1 MRTLIMK
8 LSCLPVSLYKDIFN
22 GEKSVLDWVHLGADL
37 GLDGIDVSVK
47 FFPNREK
54 QLLEVIYKEAQ
65 RMELDLCTLVCYPD
79 FTHPDAVER
88 EREIEQMKLDIQLAA
103 TLGAKFIRI
112 TAGQNHPGLQRQQ
125 GIRWAVEGFSRILD
139 EAEKFGVILTYENHT
154 KGAPW
159 KYWDFSQPRD
169 VFLEILGNFIDT
181 PLKVC
186 FDTANS
192 LVLGED
198 PIELLKIVKEEVATV
213 HVFDIHAVNSFEP
226 VLVGTGVSPIKEI
239 LFILKHNGFD
249 GWLSVEEA
257 SHTGYE
263 GFVRATSFVQSTW
276 DQI

>member
-1 MRTLIMK
+1 MK

-88 EREIEQMKLDIQLAA
+88 EREIEQIKLDIQLAA

-112 TAGQNHPGLQRQQ
+112 TAGQNHPGLQREQ

-169 VFLEILGNFIDT
+169 SIFF
-181 PLKVC
+181 
-186 FDTANS
+186 
-192 LVLGED
+192 
-198 PIELLKIVKEEVATV
+198 
-213 HVFDIHAVNSFEP
+213 
-226 VLVGTGVSPIKEI
+226 
-239 LFILKHNGFD
+239 
-249 GWLSVEEA
+249 
-257 SHTGYE
+257 
-263 GFVRATSFVQSTW
+263 
-276 DQI
+276 